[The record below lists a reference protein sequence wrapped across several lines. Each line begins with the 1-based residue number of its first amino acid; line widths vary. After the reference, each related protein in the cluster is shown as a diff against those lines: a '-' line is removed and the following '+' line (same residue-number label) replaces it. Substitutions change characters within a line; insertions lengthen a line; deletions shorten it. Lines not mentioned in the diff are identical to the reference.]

1 MIMLGLVLILIMAS
15 VPGDPSGETILKNV
29 ELARAGISDFTVT
42 LDIEAHMEQ
51 VSVPP
56 MHVTMYF
63 KQPDKVHFDGEG
75 FAIIPKEAVT
85 LNPTHLLKRFTVER
99 VERDTLNGEKEFKLS
114 LRPNDERVRLR
125 SVILYV
131 HAERWTMDRLA
142 STLPEGRALNADF
155 TYQKIEGTWLPAALT
170 VSFTALKAAPAPQP
184 AEEEAPA
191 AFRRPVLQGGSVLI
205 RYSGYRINTGLDDA
219 LFTPDRPK
227 VRE

>member
-1 MIMLGLVLILIMAS
+1 MVGLVLILIMAS
-15 VPGDPSGETILKNV
+15 APGDPSGEAILKNV
-29 ELARAGISDFTVT
+29 EQARAGISDFTVT

-85 LNPTHLLKRFTVER
+85 LNPAHLLKRFTVER
-99 VERDTLNGEKEFKLS
+99 VERDTLNGEKEFKLF
-114 LRPNDERVRLR
+114 LKPKDERVRLR

-131 HAERWTMDRLA
+131 HPERWTMDRLA
-142 STLPEGRALNADF
+142 STLPEGRSLNADF
-155 TYQKIEGTWLPAALT
+155 THQKIQGFWLPASVV
-170 VSFTALKAAPAPQP
+170 VSFAAPKAAPAPQP
-184 AEEEAPA
+184 MDEEAPA
-191 AFRRPVLQGGSVLI
+191 AFRRSALQGGSVHI

-219 LFTPDRPK
+219 LFAPARPV